1 MISNPKRRARA
12 GRRIA
17 WLLAL
22 ATGQATAAT
31 TVYDSFDTPGYS
43 LASYNAKWAN
53 PYGLGEMTL
62 ADTRDVSAG
71 NFSIKAPVFQTG
83 FDFSV
88 YDHLK
93 YIATSTQSFA
103 VPTGGSLTF
112 SSTISATAYNT
123 QATGR
128 TIHGSYIQSGLP
140 YTATAME
147 GQQAGAVMNMIDFS
161 TGQLFDWFVSGSTA
175 FTLIERLP
183 SSVTNPA
190 LSPSDP
196 NYVGIDKMYTQIIK
210 QIDIG
215 PGPHVASITYS
226 DAGSVSYFLDG
237 TLVSQ
242 IDNVGIPLDK
252 QGANWSGVYPSYG
265 PGEALSG
272 KIHSMTI
279 GHGLFTLLDAFP
291 FQHPDRP
298 DLAVSIPV
306 SERLFGQGMDA
317 SFDNFTVT
325 AVPEPG
331 SWALLAGGLLLV
343 GSIARRRRRF
353 AAPT

>member
-1 MISNPKRRARA
+1 MDDRLARFPV
-12 GRRIA
+12 
-17 WLLAL
+17 LLSTLAAAL
-22 ATGQATAAT
+22 AAGTAAAGT

-43 LASYNAKWAN
+43 LADYNAKWVN
-53 PYGLGEMTL
+53 PYGLGEMGLT
-62 ADTRDVSAG
+62 DTRSFTAG

-93 YIATSTQSFA
+93 YMAASTQSFA

-112 SSTISATAYNT
+112 SSTINATAYNT
-123 QATGR
+123 QAAGR
-128 TIHGSYIQSGLP
+128 LISGTYTQSGNP
-140 YTATAME
+140 YSALALE

-161 TGQLFDWFVSGSTA
+161 TGQLFDWFISGSTA

-190 LSPSDP
+190 LQPGDAG
-196 NYVGIDKMYTQIIK
+196 YVGIDKMYTQIIK
-210 QIDIG
+210 QVAIG
-215 PGPHVASITYS
+215 SGPHQASISYS

-237 TLVSQ
+237 TLVSK

-252 QGANWSGVYPSYG
+252 QGVDWSGVYPSYG
-265 PGEALSG
+265 TGEALSG
-272 KIHSMTI
+272 KIHNLTI
-279 GHGLFTLLDAFP
+279 GHGLFSLLDAFP

-298 DLAVSIPV
+298 DLAVSIPL

-317 SFDNFTVT
+317 TFDNFTVT
-325 AVPEPG
+325 SVPEPQ
-331 SWALLAGGLLLV
+331 SWALLLAGLGLAGLV
-343 GSIARRRRRF
+343 ARRRS
-353 AAPT
+353 AARA